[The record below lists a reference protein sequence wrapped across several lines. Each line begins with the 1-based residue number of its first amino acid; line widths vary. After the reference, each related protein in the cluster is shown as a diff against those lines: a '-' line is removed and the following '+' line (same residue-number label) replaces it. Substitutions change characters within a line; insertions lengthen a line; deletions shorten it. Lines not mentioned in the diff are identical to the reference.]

1 VRYGIGCK
9 QRDARE
15 FIGKSRAD
23 RTCAAHNA
31 RMNADP
37 NAHAENSRD
46 MARHDMP
53 KQLRIVLH
61 GANGRMGQRI
71 CACIPSEPGC
81 HAVRSLDRD
90 DELGVRAGEADVVID
105 FSSDDGAMRAAAI
118 AGELGCALLVGTT
131 GLSQASLDAVS
142 RAAERV
148 PAMVAPNTSLGVAV
162 TRRLVAEAARLLPG
176 FDVDIVE
183 THHSRKLD
191 APSGTA
197 RSLAEAVA
205 RGSGKPMDSG
215 RIHSI
220 RAGDVIGDHAVSFC
234 GLGERV
240 TVSHSATSR
249 DLFAL
254 GALRMARWLSG
265 QRPGLRTTDEW
276 FADFVR

>member
-1 VRYGIGCK
+1 MCR
-9 QRDARE
+9 
-15 FIGKSRAD
+15 
-23 RTCAAHNA
+23 AHNA
-31 RMNADP
+31 RMNAATE
-37 NAHAENSRD
+37 AHAKLS
-46 MARHDMP
+46 HDMP
-53 KQLRIVLH
+53 RTLRIVLH

-71 CACIPSEPGC
+71 VACIPAEPGC
-81 HAVRSLDRD
+81 HAVRSLDREED
-90 DELGVRAGEADVVID
+90 LGVRPGEADAVID
-105 FSSDDGAMRAAAI
+105 FSSDEGAARAASI
-118 AGELGCALLVGTT
+118 ATELGCALLVGTT
-131 GLSQASLDAVS
+131 GLSQASLDAVA

-176 FDVDIVE
+176 FDADIVE

-205 RGSGKPMDSG
+205 RGTGKHMDPA
-215 RIHSI
+215 RIHAI
-220 RAGDVIGDHAVSFC
+220 RAGDVIGEHAVSFS
-234 GLGERV
+234 GPGERV

-254 GALRMARWLSG
+254 GALRMARWLTG
-265 QRPGLRTTDEW
+265 RRPGLHTTDEW